1 MIAAIHAG
9 WKGAFKGII
18 KRTLNFMIKKGC
30 DPKNV
35 TAVIGP
41 CISVKNYE
49 VKKDFIKKLIKK
61 DGKNKKFFKKIQN
74 KDFFDLK
81 KYVLSQLKALNIK
94 KIDIINKNTFN
105 PKNNFFSARRSISRN
120 ENDYGRNISVI
131 MINWQ
136 YLMKLLTGNSNKP
149 LSKNI
154 AKYLKSK
161 LVNSSIK
168 KFSDGEIYIEINENI
183 RGNSIFIIQSISS
196 PANDNLMELLLCID
210 ALKRSSAKNI
220 TAVIPYFG
228 YARQDRKVVPRTSIS
243 AKLVSNLITK
253 AGADRVVTVDLH
265 AGQIQGFF
273 DIPVDNLFATPIF
286 ARHAKKNIKSKNI
299 ICVAPDVGGTERAR
313 ALGKILN
320 VELAIVDKRR
330 PKPGQS
336 KVMNVIGNV
345 KGKTCI
351 IVDDIID
358 SGGTIVN
365 AAKALKDRGAKEVYV
380 YITHGVLSGEAVD
393 KIKKSVIRKLVITDT
408 IDNHDKIKNVK
419 NIEVLPISALMG
431 EAIKRISNSTS
442 VSDLFK

>member
-1 MIAAIHAG
+1 
-9 WKGAFKGII
+9 
-18 KRTLNFMIKKGC
+18 
-30 DPKNV
+30 
-35 TAVIGP
+35 
-41 CISVKNYE
+41 
-49 VKKDFIKKLIKK
+49 
-61 DGKNKKFFKKIQN
+61 
-74 KDFFDLK
+74 
-81 KYVLSQLKALNIK
+81 
-94 KIDIINKNTFN
+94 
-105 PKNNFFSARRSISRN
+105 
-120 ENDYGRNISVI
+120 
-131 MINWQ
+131 
-136 YLMKLLTGNSNKP
+136 MKLLTGNSNKN
-149 LSKNI
+149 LSKKI
-154 AKYLKSK
+154 AKNLKSK
-161 LVNSSIK
+161 LINSSIR
-168 KFSDGEIYIEINENI
+168 KFADGEIYVEINENI

-228 YARQDRKVVPRTSIS
+228 YARQDRKVVPRTAIS

-273 DIPVDNLFATPIF
+273 DIPVDNLFGTPIY
-286 ARHAKKNIKSKNI
+286 ARHIRKNIKSKNI

-313 ALGKILN
+313 ALGKLLD
-320 VELAIVDKRR
+320 VGLAIVDKRR
-330 PKPGQS
+330 PAPGKSQ
-336 KVMNVIGNV
+336 VMNVIGNV

-380 YITHGVLSGEAVD
+380 YITHGVLSGDAIN
-393 KIKKSVIRKLVITDT
+393 KIKKSTIKKLVITDT
-408 IDNHDKIKNVK
+408 IDNLGKTNKIK
-419 NIEVLPISALMG
+419 NIEVLSISNLMA

>member
-1 MIAAIHAG
+1 M
-9 WKGAFKGII
+9 
-18 KRTLNFMIKKGC
+18 
-30 DPKNV
+30 
-35 TAVIGP
+35 
-41 CISVKNYE
+41 
-49 VKKDFIKKLIKK
+49 
-61 DGKNKKFFKKIQN
+61 KI
-74 KDFFDLK
+74 
-81 KYVLSQLKALNIK
+81 
-94 KIDIINKNTFN
+94 
-105 PKNNFFSARRSISRN
+105 
-120 ENDYGRNISVI
+120 
-131 MINWQ
+131 
-136 YLMKLLTGNSNKP
+136 LTGNSNKQ
-149 LSKNI
+149 LSNKISKN
-154 AKYLKSK
+154 LKNK
-161 LVNSSIK
+161 LVNTSIR
-168 KFSDGEIYIEINENI
+168 KFADGEIYIEINENI
-183 RGNSIFIIQSISS
+183 RGNSIFIIQSVSS

-228 YARQDRKVVPRTSIS
+228 YARQDRKVTPRTSIS

-286 ARHAKKNIKSKNI
+286 ARHIKKKIKSKNL

-320 VELAIVDKRR
+320 VGLAIVDKRR

-336 KVMNVIGNV
+336 QVMNIIGDV

-351 IVDDIID
+351 LVDDIID

-365 AAKALKDRGAKEVYV
+365 AAKALKNRGAKEVYV
-380 YITHGVLSGEAVD
+380 YITHGVLSGEAVK
-393 KIKKSVIRKLVITDT
+393 KIKISVIKNLVITDT
-408 IDNHDKIKNVK
+408 IDNTSRVKGAK
-419 NIEVLPISALMG
+419 NIEVLSISSLMG

>member
-1 MIAAIHAG
+1 
-9 WKGAFKGII
+9 
-18 KRTLNFMIKKGC
+18 
-30 DPKNV
+30 
-35 TAVIGP
+35 
-41 CISVKNYE
+41 
-49 VKKDFIKKLIKK
+49 
-61 DGKNKKFFKKIQN
+61 
-74 KDFFDLK
+74 
-81 KYVLSQLKALNIK
+81 
-94 KIDIINKNTFN
+94 
-105 PKNNFFSARRSISRN
+105 
-120 ENDYGRNISVI
+120 
-131 MINWQ
+131 
-136 YLMKLLTGNSNKP
+136 MKLLTGNSNKA

-154 AKYLKSK
+154 AKYLKTK
-161 LVNSSIK
+161 LVNSSIR

-286 ARHAKKNIKSKNI
+286 ARHVKKKIKSKKI
-299 ICVAPDVGGTERAR
+299 VCVAPDVGGTERAR
-313 ALGKILN
+313 ALGKLLG
-320 VELAIVDKRR
+320 VGLAIVDKRR

-336 KVMNVIGNV
+336 KVMNVIGDV
-345 KGKTCI
+345 KDQTCI

-365 AAKALKDRGAKEVYV
+365 AAKALKERGAKEVYV
-380 YITHGVLSGEAVD
+380 YITHGVLSGEAVK
-393 KIKKSVIRKLVITDT
+393 KIKNSLIKNLVITDT
-408 IDNHDKIKNVK
+408 IDNGEKTKNVK
-419 NIEVLPISALMG
+419 NIEVLPISGLMG

>member
-1 MIAAIHAG
+1 
-9 WKGAFKGII
+9 
-18 KRTLNFMIKKGC
+18 
-30 DPKNV
+30 
-35 TAVIGP
+35 
-41 CISVKNYE
+41 
-49 VKKDFIKKLIKK
+49 
-61 DGKNKKFFKKIQN
+61 
-74 KDFFDLK
+74 
-81 KYVLSQLKALNIK
+81 
-94 KIDIINKNTFN
+94 
-105 PKNNFFSARRSISRN
+105 
-120 ENDYGRNISVI
+120 
-131 MINWQ
+131 
-136 YLMKLLTGNSNKP
+136 MKLLTGNSNKV
-149 LSKNI
+149 LSNNI

-161 LVNSSIK
+161 LVNSSIR
-168 KFSDGEIYIEINENI
+168 KFSDGEIYVEINENI

-253 AGADRVVTVDLH
+253 SGADRVVTVDLH

-286 ARHAKKNIKSKNI
+286 ARHIRKKIKSKKI

-320 VELAIVDKRR
+320 VGLAIVDKRR

-336 KVMNVIGNV
+336 QVMNVIGDV
-345 KGKTCI
+345 KEKTCI

-365 AAKALKDRGAKEVYV
+365 AAKALKSRGAKEVYV
-380 YITHGVLSGEAVD
+380 YITHGVLSGDAVK
-393 KIKKSVIRKLVITDT
+393 KIKSSVIKNLVITDT
-408 IDNHDKIKNVK
+408 IENVEKTKNIK
-419 NIEVLPISALMG
+419 NIEVLSISGLMG

>member
-1 MIAAIHAG
+1 
-9 WKGAFKGII
+9 
-18 KRTLNFMIKKGC
+18 
-30 DPKNV
+30 
-35 TAVIGP
+35 
-41 CISVKNYE
+41 
-49 VKKDFIKKLIKK
+49 
-61 DGKNKKFFKKIQN
+61 
-74 KDFFDLK
+74 
-81 KYVLSQLKALNIK
+81 
-94 KIDIINKNTFN
+94 
-105 PKNNFFSARRSISRN
+105 
-120 ENDYGRNISVI
+120 
-131 MINWQ
+131 
-136 YLMKLLTGNSNKP
+136 MKLLTGNSNKL

-168 KFSDGEIYIEINENI
+168 KFSDGEIYVEVNENI

-286 ARHAKKNIKSKNI
+286 ARHVKKKIKSKKI

-313 ALGKILN
+313 ALGKLLD
-320 VELAIVDKRR
+320 VGLAIVDKRR

-336 KVMNVIGNV
+336 KVMNVIGDV
-345 KGKTCI
+345 EDQTCI

-365 AAKALKDRGAKEVYV
+365 AAKALKERGAKEVFV
-380 YITHGVLSGEAVD
+380 YITHGVLSGDAVK
-393 KIKKSVIRKLVITDT
+393 KIKNSMIKNLVITDT
-408 IDNHDKIKNVK
+408 IDNYEKTKNVK
-419 NIEVLPISALMG
+419 NIEVLPISGLMG

>member
-1 MIAAIHAG
+1 
-9 WKGAFKGII
+9 
-18 KRTLNFMIKKGC
+18 
-30 DPKNV
+30 
-35 TAVIGP
+35 
-41 CISVKNYE
+41 
-49 VKKDFIKKLIKK
+49 
-61 DGKNKKFFKKIQN
+61 
-74 KDFFDLK
+74 
-81 KYVLSQLKALNIK
+81 
-94 KIDIINKNTFN
+94 
-105 PKNNFFSARRSISRN
+105 
-120 ENDYGRNISVI
+120 
-131 MINWQ
+131 
-136 YLMKLLTGNSNKP
+136 MKLLTGNSNKV

-154 AKYLKSK
+154 AKYLKTK
-161 LVNSSIK
+161 LVNSSIR
-168 KFSDGEIYIEINENI
+168 KFADGEIYIEINENI
-183 RGNSIFIIQSISS
+183 RGNSIFIVQSISS

-286 ARHAKKNIKSKNI
+286 ARHARKKIRSKKI
-299 ICVAPDVGGTERAR
+299 VCVAPDVGGTERAR
-313 ALGKILN
+313 ALGKLLN
-320 VELAIVDKRR
+320 AGLAIVDKRR

-336 KVMNVIGNV
+336 QEMNVIGDV
-345 KGKTCI
+345 KGQTCI

-365 AAKALKDRGAKEVYV
+365 AAKALKAKGAKEVFV
-380 YITHGVLSGEAVD
+380 YITHGVLSGDAVK
-393 KIKKSVIRKLVITDT
+393 KIKNSVIKNLVITDT
-408 IDNHDKIKNVK
+408 IDNSEKIRNVK
-419 NIEVLPISALMG
+419 NIEVLPISGLIG

>member
-1 MIAAIHAG
+1 
-9 WKGAFKGII
+9 
-18 KRTLNFMIKKGC
+18 
-30 DPKNV
+30 
-35 TAVIGP
+35 
-41 CISVKNYE
+41 
-49 VKKDFIKKLIKK
+49 
-61 DGKNKKFFKKIQN
+61 
-74 KDFFDLK
+74 
-81 KYVLSQLKALNIK
+81 
-94 KIDIINKNTFN
+94 
-105 PKNNFFSARRSISRN
+105 
-120 ENDYGRNISVI
+120 
-131 MINWQ
+131 
-136 YLMKLLTGNSNKP
+136 MKLLTGNSNKV

-168 KFSDGEIYIEINENI
+168 KFSDGEIYVEINENI
-183 RGNSIFIIQSISS
+183 RGNSIFIIQSVSS

-286 ARHAKKNIKSKNI
+286 ARHIKKKIKSKKI

-313 ALGKILN
+313 ALGKLLN
-320 VELAIVDKRR
+320 VGLAIVDKRR

-336 KVMNVIGNV
+336 QVMNVIGDV
-345 KGKTCI
+345 KDKTCI

-358 SGGTIVN
+358 SGGTIIN
-365 AAKALKDRGAKEVYV
+365 AARALMQRGAKEVYV
-380 YITHGVLSGEAVD
+380 YITHGVLSGDAVK
-393 KIKKSVIRKLVITDT
+393 KIKNSVIKNLVITDT
-408 IDNHDKIKNVK
+408 INNGEKTKSAK
-419 NIEVLPISALMG
+419 NIEVLPISGLMG